1 MEIRY
6 TRDAYQVLIRLINY
20 IEEKNT
26 EGAGLRWLGRY
37 ETWLLEKLTATP
49 NIKICNNATLKRIG
63 LKCLYYNNWVIAFSV
78 HDEYVLIEALL
89 HVSRIAD

>member
-6 TRDAYQVLIRLINY
+6 TKDTYRVLIQLINY

-37 ETWLLEKLTATP
+37 ESWLLEKLTDAAH
-49 NIKICNNATLKRIG
+49 IKTCNNATLKRVG
-63 LKCLYYNNWVIAFSV
+63 LRCLYYNNWVIAFSI
-78 HDEYVLIEALL
+78 HNEYVLIEALL
-89 HVSRIAD
+89 HQSRIAD

>member
-6 TRDAYQVLIRLINY
+6 TKDTYRVLIQLINY

-37 ETWLLEKLTATP
+37 ESWLLK
-49 NIKICNNATLKRIG
+49 K
-63 LKCLYYNNWVIAFSV
+63 V
-78 HDEYVLIEALL
+78 D
-89 HVSRIAD
+89 